1 MSTDLRC
8 VTLPSDLCE
17 AAEQRFGAR
26 FPRVEQLVEF
36 LLREALRQDA
46 VRMDAA
52 EQNLI
57 EKRLK
62 DLGYV

>member
-1 MSTDLRC
+1 MSDLRS

-17 AAEQRFGAR
+17 AAEQRFGGR
-26 FPRVEQLVEF
+26 FPRIEQLVEF
-36 LLREALRQDA
+36 LLREALREDA